1 MLKIN
6 FSGHNK
12 IWRCKQN
19 LWRHCPEC
27 PPVATGLIIHFYF
40 IRDFCITRWT
50 FEVIVFLWSVRH
62 YLRKCTQFCGEVMA
76 KVYEEFNQSAHDEQR
91 TAWLNIIVGTLNT
104 ARDAVR
110 VQLIAINVK
119 FSDSQYCFNRFSF
132 FYFYKK
138 ERLTFVIPLY
148 GIWKILCKNE
158 SAL

>member
-1 MLKIN
+1 
-6 FSGHNK
+6 
-12 IWRCKQN
+12 
-19 LWRHCPEC
+19 
-27 PPVATGLIIHFYF
+27 
-40 IRDFCITRWT
+40 
-50 FEVIVFLWSVRH
+50 
-62 YLRKCTQFCGEVMA
+62 MA

-148 GIWKILCKNE
+148 GIWRILCKNE